1 MGNNIFE
8 VRLNSASRYHYF
20 LAKHQESNWFEV
32 YAEIESSKIFGVSE
46 ALVLLHPRWYQEIG
60 LNSVSDPRGPSTFS
74 GIKQRA
80 KCRAKEL
87 WGYECP
93 YLEAEIHIDH
103 TFPYSR
109 GGFTQPENA
118 MYLCR
123 EHNLSKSTDLHL
135 IPWETFPGLNWIQ
148 FGVNL
153 AIKSAQTRS
162 KFEVYQLQAVLK
174 RL

>member
-1 MGNNIFE
+1 MGDNFYE
-8 VRLNSASRYHYF
+8 VRLNSASRYHSI
-20 LAKHQESNWFEV
+20 LAKHLHSNWIEV
-32 YAEIESSKIFGVSE
+32 YEDIESSTICGISE
-46 ALVLLHPRWYQEIG
+46 AMVLLHPRWYQEIG
-60 LNSVSDPRGPSTFS
+60 LNSVSDPRGPASFS
-74 GIKQRA
+74 GLKQKA

-93 YLEAEIHIDH
+93 YLGTEIHVDH

-135 IPWETFPGLNWIQ
+135 IPWETFPSLNWIQ
-148 FGVNL
+148 IGVN
-153 AIKSAQTRS
+153 ATIKSAQTRS
-162 KFEVYQLQAVLK
+162 KFQIFPLQDVLK